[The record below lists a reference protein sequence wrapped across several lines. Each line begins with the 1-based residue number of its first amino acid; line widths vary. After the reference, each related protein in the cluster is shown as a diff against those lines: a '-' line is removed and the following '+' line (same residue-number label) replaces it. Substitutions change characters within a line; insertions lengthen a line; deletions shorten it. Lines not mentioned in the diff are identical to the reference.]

1 MRAGKVAAVML
12 LVAMLAGAMVAGAQE
27 ASGAMNQRPKPDDPN
42 AAYKLE
48 YVIAEMENGKRVNT
62 RTYTLVTDEGG
73 GSSMRMGMRVPVQGE
88 KGPNYMD
95 VGLRVDA
102 KVRPRQGN
110 DVWLST
116 RFEVS
121 SLVDQPQTV
130 SGALPLRSV
139 EYSNPAVVSLGKSTV
154 LAAGDEL
161 NSQKRFELS
170 VTVTKLK

>member
-1 MRAGKVAAVML
+1 MML
-12 LVAMLAGAMVAGAQE
+12 LVVMTAMTLGQAAAQE
-27 ASGAMNQRPKPDDPN
+27 TAKPKADDPN
-42 AAYKLE
+42 AAYRLD
-48 YVIAEMENGKRVNT
+48 YVISEVENGKRVNT

-73 GSSMRMGMRVPVQGE
+73 GSSMRMGMRVPIQGE

-102 KVRPRQGN
+102 KVRARQGN

-139 EYSNPAVVSLGKSTV
+139 EYSNPAVVTLGKSVV

-161 NSQKRFELS
+161 SSQKRFELS